1 MTRMVSQIIKKIKL
15 AILPKR
21 RRIYVVLEGR
31 YKGEWLVQVKERA
44 DTIVCFSLPDKYV
57 REIPKKEF
65 VWGIANKL
73 LDPVDVLPKSIYN
86 VCILEYIHKGADE
99 QRNNTLNR
107 RKQHSSPDP
116 LGSE

>member
-1 MTRMVSQIIKKIKL
+1 MVSSVIKKLKL

-21 RRIYVVLEGR
+21 RRIYVVLEGK
-31 YKGEWLVQVKERA
+31 YKGEWLVQVKETT
-44 DTIVCFSLPDKYV
+44 DTIVCFSLPDKFV

-65 VWGIANKL
+65 IWGIINKL

-86 VCILEYIHKGADE
+86 VCLAEYNHKATDE
-99 QRNNTLNR
+99 QRNNALDR
-107 RKQHSSPDP
+107 RKQHSPSDP